1 MFFICGVYIG
11 SQFTEIDD
19 STASFGAESDLEITK
34 GAPGTNNILRRWT
47 AGNMKYLRG
56 AAEELRDVA
65 RMAEA
70 LVGLAPPAALTHV
83 VKTNFIETA
92 IEPID
97 QNLETKTEVLK
108 GLSRPMMPNSMY
120 NHVPEHQHI
129 LIDAFV
135 PLGHTVSGT
144 QQKNTLKNSLHATA
158 RSYMEGPSSLDNE
171 NLLVGAWV
179 YLDDSSENDKD
190 MRTIFSNKK
199 SGCENQRDQFGLS
212 MYVNAWETGNHR
224 LYVEFG
230 GLESGCHKLDSNGVQ
245 LHPKQWYHVAVY
257 LGGKTASLYIDG
269 TVVSSS
275 HDMITEGHQVQ
286 LHRPLQVGQY
296 GDGQFPFYGNL
307 SHLAF
312 IHCDSNWKIEIIEK
326 VVKSMMDVSMIKNI
340 KGIYA
345 LYSFSDATTEISSS
359 IAKETINS
367 LNGIYTFPLHGTTH
381 TGINIDLVSGVED
394 RLITTEMKDESIKL
408 GRIRKESIKDGMKH
422 AWKGYKTYAWGMDE
436 VKPISK
442 QGSDPWGGM
451 GVTLIDSLDTLWLM
465 GMVDEFQEAK
475 EWVATK
481 LTFAHAGSVSVF
493 EVPTKQLH
501 KYNLQMYHNIHSS
514 DFILQV

>member
-1 MFFICGVYIG
+1 MCGVYIG
-11 SQFTEIDD
+11 SQFTDKED
-19 STASFGAESDLEITK
+19 SIAFFATENDLEITK

-83 VKTNFIETA
+83 VKTNFSKITTES
-92 IEPID
+92 ID
-97 QNLETKTEVLK
+97 QNLESKTEELK
-108 GLSRPMMPNSMY
+108 GLRRPMMPNSMY
-120 NHVPEHQHI
+120 NHVPEHQNI

-144 QQKNTLKNSLHATA
+144 QQKDILKNSLHATT

-212 MYVNAWETGNHR
+212 MYVNAWETGNHL

-245 LHPKQWYHVAVY
+245 LHPEQWYHVAVY

-275 HDMITEGHQVQ
+275 TDMITEGHQVQ
-286 LHRPLQVGQY
+286 LYRPLKVGHY
-296 GDGQFPFYGNL
+296 DDGQFPFYGNI

-312 IHCDSNWKIEIIEK
+312 IHCDSDWKIETIEK
-326 VVKSMMDVSMIKNI
+326 VVKSMMDVSIIKNI

-345 LYSFSDATTEISSS
+345 LYSLSDATAEISLSV
-359 IAKETINS
+359 AKETINS

-381 TGINIDLVSGVED
+381 TGININLVSGLED
-394 RLITTEMKDESIKL
+394 RLITTEMIDESINL

-422 AWKGYKTYAWGMDE
+422 AWKGYKTYAWGKDE

-451 GVTLIDSLDTLWLM
+451 GVTLVDSLDTLWLM
-465 GMVDEFQEAK
+465 GMYDEFQEAK

-481 LTFAHAGSVSVF
+481 LTFAQAGTVSVF
-493 EVPTKQLH
+493 EVNTIKMFYLD
-501 KYNLQMYHNIHSS
+501 LS
-514 DFILQV
+514 